1 MGCGLVSHFSRK
13 PALNLLPE
21 YQSSGPFFASWSLIV
36 FSEAG
41 PAIWWQEAHLPAS
54 KAFFPSATPASAPDE
69 TNSAMS
75 TVITETITAD
85 LIRSPL
91 KTGGLKGNSKIGYF
105 FRGRGRAKIKSGA
118 YMRIR
123 EHFYFLPNKETG
135 EKEQF

>member
-54 KAFFPSATPASAPDE
+54 KAFLPSATPASAPDE

-75 TVITETITAD
+75 TVITQMLHHCHLRVKPQLLCQRTPMNHLFQATA
-85 LIRSPL
+85 
-91 KTGGLKGNSKIGYF
+91 KGF
-105 FRGRGRAKIKSGA
+105 VC
-118 YMRIR
+118 
-123 EHFYFLPNKETG
+123 
-135 EKEQF
+135 Q